1 MTPVFQQHS
10 SNFSYHG
17 VLTVSNYIR
26 AANPQTVKKLP
37 AMQETQVQTLGQ
49 EDPLEK
55 GMATHFCMMEF
66 LGSASGKEPVSQRDA
81 LRDADLI
88 PGSGGFSGRGNGNP
102 LQYSC
107 LEDPR
112 DWGAWWAAIYGVTQ
126 SQTRLK

>member
-107 LEDPR
+107 LEGPLDR
-112 DWGAWWAAIYGVTQ
+112 RTWRATVHRTEK
-126 SQTRLK
+126 SQT